1 MVSITE
7 LVRRMLSL
15 RAGPIERRW
24 SRRQRSSSSSSTLG
38 GNRRHGAS
46 RGGGDSIKGCACKDR
61 ESLHQR
67 WQGRQRAATLSN
79 NVMLYCRGGNID
91 ATMVDAEEKQ
101 VTGLAC
107 ICLVCRSLQSTG
119 MICRFQPSSRVA
131 ANPTG
136 PVRPW
141 HRPPASTSRSQGR
154 LAYILLANTFRS
166 KSFSTVR
173 KDVP

>member
-1 MVSITE
+1 MP
-7 LVRRMLSL
+7 SL
-15 RAGPIERRW
+15 RAGPRGTERRW

-38 GNRRHGAS
+38 GSRRHGAS
-46 RGGGDSIKGCACKDR
+46 RGGRDSLKGCACKDR

-67 WQGRQRAATLSN
+67 YCWEGRQPAATLSN
-79 NVMLYCRGGNID
+79 TVMLYCRGGNID

-101 VTGLAC
+101 VTALAC
-107 ICLVCRSLQSTG
+107 ICLVCRSFHSTG
-119 MICRFQPSSRVA
+119 MIGRYQPSSRVA

-141 HRPPASTSRSQGR
+141 HRPPGSTSRSEGR
-154 LAYILLANTFRS
+154 LANILLANTFRS
-166 KSFSTVR
+166 KSFSAVR